1 MSKKY
6 DLSTLSNRGK
16 FFFFVS
22 IGRLYF
28 PLLTLLYFF
37 SVNGSFIFTLRW
49 IAGHLKNKRVAIED
63 LWRPQLDLINYDD
76 LETTCEDPWFYPA
89 TGDIRQI
96 VKVSGSISNEQDLR
110 YFPFDVDDIKLL
122 FCIQLGTGDTAAR
135 LGWDENYQ
143 SSIRMVPQ
151 YVLGQMKEWNI
162 HREITSVRRIPQI
175 VNLTGSMTGIE
186 VRINVSRKYTFYIAK
201 IYTLLWLMTFSSL
214 YVLAMTEGPTRIID
228 RAVFNERLN
237 FSAALLLTSVSFL
250 YVSGDAIPKLSYLTF
265 FDWMVIHSFFTQSLM
280 MLEAYVVFTMTKHS
294 YSIES
299 IQLVDYW
306 STVIFPIQ
314 YILLQVF
321 LIIYALGQR
330 RSVLGSV
337 SQEGIGIEP
346 CLLLESGV
354 DESSMN
360 VDEKWC
366 NKFEKDAAKRLS
378 GEAVSKRNSKV
389 GR

>member
-1 MSKKY
+1 M
-6 DLSTLSNRGK
+6 
-16 FFFFVS
+16 
-22 IGRLYF
+22 
-28 PLLTLLYFF
+28 
-37 SVNGSFIFTLRW
+37 
-49 IAGHLKNKRVAIED
+49 
-63 LWRPQLDLINYDD
+63 DLINYDD

-135 LGWDENYQ
+135 LGWDENYR